1 MVIIF
6 IFSTCA
12 MAFLLYCFYKFW
24 KEDCDDLREAI
35 FRVRFKETLL
45 FLIVGW
51 LMWFSFTTPSDMI
64 SEQHVQKNGTITAIE
79 HSLSGKTDTI
89 TNIKKPTT
97 TYGVITNVRRSSYL
111 NGKIIT
117 YEVDVMV
124 KLNDGRAMQDVIKG
138 SHTYHDKSFK
148 EGRAMSVTETYYP
161 TYKTE
166 FNY

>member
-6 IFSTCA
+6 ILSTCA
-12 MAFLLYCFYKFW
+12 MCFLLYCFYQFW
-24 KEDCDDLREAI
+24 KHDCEDLREAI
-35 FRVRFKETLL
+35 FHVGFKETLIFL
-45 FLIVGW
+45 FVGW
-51 LMWFSFTTPSDMI
+51 LMWFSFTTPSYMI
-64 SEQHVQKNGTITAIE
+64 SDQYVQKNGTITAIE

-97 TYGVITNVRRSSYL
+97 TYGKIVQIRRSSYL

-117 YEVDVMV
+117 YEVDVVV
-124 KLNDGRAMQDVIKG
+124 KLNDGRVMQDVIKG

-148 EGRAMSVTETYYP
+148 EGNGMSVTETYYP
-161 TYKTE
+161 TYKTK